1 MGSSPTGPSKQTVD
15 LLVGFLLWCI
25 VKSMSIKEPSAS
37 KLRTAYK
44 IVFWAGVAAF
54 AAGVYQLVVIGI
66 SVNNLSNM
74 IWFIIGQLMPAVA
87 FGIAFFA
94 LRKNEL
100 WLRLYQA
107 TLAAV
112 ISTLLVGA
120 IYNTVFTWLPAPFW
134 PQSPVMSLLWF
145 NLSPLFVWLL
155 VMIAMFI
162 AIKRQSNT
170 INLTHLFQ
178 QMLVA
183 SVIFW
188 VVMTIAQGIYMIVQQ
203 YPYNQNLSGHMPT
216 FYGFGLILLLFLPA
230 FITEKRRGSNHSLMT
245 SILTG
250 VVGGLAILAAS
261 AVIEPVVRLTGLLE
275 GEASQWGGALVV
287 TLCAVV
293 VIAGYSWVYRHLRIL
308 AQ

>member
-1 MGSSPTGPSKQTVD
+1 M
-15 LLVGFLLWCI
+15 
-25 VKSMSIKEPSAS
+25 
-37 KLRTAYK
+37 
-44 IVFWAGVAAF
+44 
-54 AAGVYQLVVIGI
+54 
-66 SVNNLSNM
+66 SNM

-134 PQSPVMSLLWF
+134 PDSPVMSLLWF
-145 NLSPLFVWLL
+145 NLSPLIVWLV

-162 AIKRQSNT
+162 VIKRQSNT

-178 QMLVA
+178 QMLVV

-188 VVMTIAQGIYMIVQQ
+188 VIMTLAQDIYMIAQQ

-230 FITEKRRGSNHSLMT
+230 FIAQKRRGSNHSLMT